1 MSIRNNSKLF
11 IITALM
17 GFVIAIPGVRADGV
31 LTAKSAA
38 HDREE
43 LMEMAG
49 FATKTAS
56 KMIEGKTPWDGKKA
70 ELAMRTLQAVGL
82 AFGHKVPEGSITEDS
97 EASPDIWKNMKDFQ
111 HLVAELEEHGDRAAK
126 AASKGLE
133 AFKPEFE
140 ATVKYCKTCHKKYR
154 IKKKKS

>member
-1 MSIRNNSKLF
+1 MPIRNNSKLF

-17 GFVIAIPGVRADGV
+17 GFVIALPGLRADGAK
-31 LTAKSAA
+31 TQKSAA

-49 FATKTAS
+49 FATKTAA
-56 KMIEGKTPWDGKKA
+56 KMVEGKTPWDGKKA

-111 HLVAELEEHGDRAAK
+111 HQVSELESHSDKAAK
-126 AASKGLE
+126 AARKGLD
-133 AFKPEFE
+133 AFKPEFT

-154 IKKKKS
+154 IKKKS